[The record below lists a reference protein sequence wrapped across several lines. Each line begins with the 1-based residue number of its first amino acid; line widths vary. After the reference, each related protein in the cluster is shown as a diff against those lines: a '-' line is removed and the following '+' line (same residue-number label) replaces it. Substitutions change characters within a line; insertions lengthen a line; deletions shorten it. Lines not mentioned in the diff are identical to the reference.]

1 MTFLVKSKAFLPSKS
16 FLLPCLAFQQKLL
29 KKAFP
34 PVVLMVLQL
43 PINFCQEDISS
54 IIHWVLTLIKLNCFF
69 VNLKE
74 QRKERKLA
82 KKIMKIGSESCTT
95 TENLD
100 FMWGTASVKYNPR
113 FWRFWLQLLLD
124 NISHFFKPSNHHLH
138 TTKNQDFWP
147 FLPFSV
153 AAAVRDRDTHVF

>member
-16 FLLPCLAFQQKLL
+16 LPSAWHFS
-29 KKAFP
+29 KKFSKKYFP

-43 PINFCQEDISS
+43 PINFCQEAISS

-82 KKIMKIGSESCTT
+82 KKKKIMKIGSESCAT

-113 FWRFWLQLLLD
+113 FWRFWMQQLLD
-124 NISHFFKPSNHHLH
+124 NISLGFCEAFQSSSNQKPREKGANHYFWLDHFYLF
-138 TTKNQDFWP
+138 Q
-147 FLPFSV
+147 
-153 AAAVRDRDTHVF
+153 

>member
-1 MTFLVKSKAFLPSKS
+1 MTFLVKSEAIVPPKS
-16 FLLPCLAFQQKLL
+16 FLVMPSGISVAKSSSECIS
-29 KKAFP
+29 P
-34 PVVLMVLQL
+34 HVLMFA
-43 PINFCQEDISS
+43 INFCCQEAISS

>member
-82 KKIMKIGSESCTT
+82 KKKIMKIGSESCAT

-113 FWRFWLQLLLD
+113 FWRFWMQQLLD
-124 NISHFFKPSNHHLH
+124 NISLGFCEAFQSSSNQKPREKGANHYFWLDHFFLF
-138 TTKNQDFWP
+138 Q
-147 FLPFSV
+147 
-153 AAAVRDRDTHVF
+153 